1 MLTPLSQFYEDYDL
15 AMPELRRIEGSDM
28 PEPYR
33 QLLVHKGDMT
43 PTLAAFHDSEIHLRL
58 LQKKQRNGAYCRLV
72 ALLLDS
78 DGAPVECGAISIY
91 LERFPEAAHAAI
103 RGDYQPLGGILA
115 EYEVSHTSD
124 PALFFEVDSDALIND
139 ALGLTGSHKL
149 YGRRNTLALPDG
161 RALADIIEIL
171 PPAAKT

>member
-1 MLTPLSQFYEDYDL
+1 MLTPLSQFYDDHDL
-15 AMPELRRIEGSDM
+15 NMPELRQVDGADM

-58 LQKKQRNGAYCRLV
+58 LRKKQRNGAYCRLV

-91 LERFPEAAHAAI
+91 LDRFPEAAREAI
-103 RGDYQPLGGILA
+103 RGDHQPLGGILA
-115 EYEVSHTSD
+115 QYEVPHTSD

-139 ALGLTGSHKL
+139 ALGLTGSHTL

-171 PPAAKT
+171 PPAKQS